1 MRINQRIRAR
11 EVMAVGPKG
20 ESLGVMPTQKA
31 LEIARHNGLD
41 LVEISPKAR
50 PPVCKILEY
59 GKFKYELAKREKEK
73 KASPAINKVKELKF
87 HLNIDEHDYL
97 VKMKHAEQF
106 LLKGM
111 KVKLM
116 MVLRGREMM
125 RKVWAEKRVGEIQ
138 KDLEHVAI
146 ADNQPKLVGRNINL
160 MLTPLP
166 ANKRKTRFTSE
177 DAEDSVPEQP
187 ESDTPEQASEKEE

>member
-11 EVMAVGPKG
+11 EVMAVGPNG

-31 LEIARHNGLD
+31 LDIARKNGLD
-41 LVEISPKAR
+41 LVEISPKAH

-59 GKFKYELAKREKEK
+59 GKFKYEQAKREKEK
-73 KASPAINKVKELKF
+73 KSSPAINKVKELKF

-125 RKVWAEKRVGEIQ
+125 HKDWAEERVEEIR
-138 KDLEHVAI
+138 KDLEHVAL

-166 ANKRKTRFTSE
+166 ANKRKTRFTDD
-177 DAEDSVPEQP
+177 DADDSAADSAESQNGEQ
-187 ESDTPEQASEKEE
+187 DSEKES

>member
-1 MRINQRIRAR
+1 
-11 EVMAVGPKG
+11 MAIGPDG
-20 ESLGVMPTQKA
+20 ASLGTLPIQKA
-31 LEIARHNGLD
+31 LELAQRNGLD

-59 GKFKYELAKREKEK
+59 GKYKYEMAKREKEK
-73 KASPAINKVKELKF
+73 KSSSTNKVKELKF

-97 VKMKHAEQF
+97 VKMRHAEAF

-125 RKVWAEKRVGEIQ
+125 RKDWAQKRVDEIRT
-138 KDLEHVAI
+138 DLEHVAT
-146 ADNQPKLVGRNINL
+146 ADNDPKLVGRNINL

-166 ANKRKTRFTSE
+166 ANKRSTKFTVDSDGENETDEAEKTGSP
-177 DAEDSVPEQP
+177 AE
-187 ESDTPEQASEKEE
+187 

>member
-1 MRINQRIRAR
+1 
-11 EVMAVGPKG
+11 MAIGPDG
-20 ESLGVMPTQKA
+20 TSLGTMPTQKA
-31 LEIARHNGLD
+31 LELAERNGLD

-59 GKFKYELAKREKEK
+59 GKFKYELSKREKEK
-73 KASPAINKVKELKF
+73 KSSVSNKVKELKF

-97 VKMKHAEQF
+97 VKMRHAESF

-116 MVLRGREMM
+116 MVLRGREMI
-125 RKVWAEKRVGEIQ
+125 RKDWAEERVDEIRQ
-138 KDLEHVAI
+138 DLEHCAS
-146 ADNQPKLVGRNINL
+146 ADNTPKLVGRNINL

-166 ANKRKTRFTSE
+166 AKKRTAKFTS
-177 DAEDSVPEQP
+177 DS
-187 ESDTPEQASEKEE
+187 SEKEPDEAAPAETENSVSGSSTD

>member
-1 MRINQRIRAR
+1 
-11 EVMAVGPKG
+11 MAVGPKG

-31 LEIARHNGLD
+31 LEIARQNGLD
-41 LVEISPKAR
+41 LVEISPNAR

-59 GKFKYELAKREKEK
+59 GKYKYEQAKREKEK

-125 RKVWAEKRVGEIQ
+125 RKGMAEERVAEIQ
-138 KDLEHVAI
+138 KDLEHVAV

-166 ANKRKTRFTSE
+166 SNKRKTRFTSE
-177 DAEDSVPEQP
+177 DAEDSAPEGV
-187 ESDTPEQASEKEE
+187 ESDSSEQASQVED

>member
-1 MRINQRIRAR
+1 
-11 EVMAVGPKG
+11 MAIGPDG
-20 ESLGVMPTQKA
+20 ASLGTLPIQQA
-31 LEIARHNGLD
+31 LELARRNGLD

-59 GKFKYELAKREKEK
+59 GKYKYEMAKREKEK
-73 KASPAINKVKELKF
+73 KSSVTNKVKELKF

-97 VKMKHAEQF
+97 VKMRHAEGF

-116 MVLRGREMM
+116 MVLRGREMI
-125 RKVWAEKRVGEIQ
+125 RKEWAQERVDEIR
-138 KDLEHVAI
+138 KDLEHVAT
-146 ADNQPKLVGRNINL
+146 ADNDPKLVGRNINL

-166 ANKRKTRFTSE
+166 ANKRSAKFTVDSSD
-177 DAEDSVPEQP
+177 DADTQEAEMTG
-187 ESDTPEQASEKEE
+187 SDTEEKE